1 MTLSARQGPGN
12 ANEASTRSA
21 KYLTLALSGRP
32 VPNSVSSAGSH
43 FNSNALSF
51 SSSGNTISVAQSNT
65 VSSANFWSAT
75 GNNTQDGGRTGNL
88 FYGNT
93 GQFTVECWLYFNT
106 APAGGSTVGLYE
118 SGTGGFSIT
127 LNYSSG
133 NNIMFAATN
142 QAVIGT
148 FTFAPGVTTW
158 LANTWTHVAVQRSA
172 YAANGVPAYSAW
184 INGYIANNAPIYS
197 TRNFTGTNPTSGL
210 TTPTIGAAVG
220 AAILG
225 SGTGN
230 VTQMQEFRISNIA
243 RYAPTGNI
251 IVPSTT
257 FVNDPNTLLLIH
269 GSSATTDDNT

>member
-1 MTLSARQGPGN
+1 MPLAARQGPGN
-12 ANEASTRSA
+12 ANESATRSA
-21 KYLTLALSGRP
+21 KYLTLAATSRN

-51 SSSGNTISVAQSNT
+51 SETGNSISIAQSNT

-88 FYGNT
+88 YIGAT

-106 APAGGSTVGLYE
+106 VPNAGGTVGLYE
-118 SGTGGFSIT
+118 CGTGGFSLT

-148 FTFAPGVTTW
+148 FTFASASPWT
-158 LANTWTHVAVQRSA
+158 ANTWTHVAVQRSA

-184 INGYIANNAPIYS
+184 INGTIANNAPIYS
-197 TRNFTGTNPTSGL
+197 TRNFTGTNPTSGI
-210 TTPTIGAAVG
+210 TTPAIGIAVG
-220 AAILG
+220 AKYLG

-251 IVPSTT
+251 TVPTTT
-257 FVNDPNTLLLIH
+257 FVNDPATLLLIH
-269 GSSATTDDNT
+269 GSSATTDDNS